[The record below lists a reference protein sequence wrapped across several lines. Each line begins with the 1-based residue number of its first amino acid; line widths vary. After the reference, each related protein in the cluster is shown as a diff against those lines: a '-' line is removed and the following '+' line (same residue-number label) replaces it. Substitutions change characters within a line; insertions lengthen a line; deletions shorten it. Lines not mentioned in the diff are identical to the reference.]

1 MRRGV
6 PHCLAL
12 RRPNDF
18 LINEE
23 VEKNYAPVTN
33 INQKHSSKDITK
45 GVNLGWTVV
54 KLLELW

>member
-23 VEKNYAPVTN
+23 VEKSYAPLTN
-33 INQKHSSKDITK
+33 INQKHSSKGITT
-45 GVNLGWTVV
+45 GVILGWTVA
-54 KLLELW
+54 KLLAM